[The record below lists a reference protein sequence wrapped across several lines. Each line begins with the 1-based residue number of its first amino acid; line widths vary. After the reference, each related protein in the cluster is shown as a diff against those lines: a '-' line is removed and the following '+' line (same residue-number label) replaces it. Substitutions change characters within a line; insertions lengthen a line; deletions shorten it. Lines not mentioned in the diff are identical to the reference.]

1 MTTVVDGKRQERS
14 RQEHGCLPDVTATSA
29 TRDTSATTPVT
40 QRCIVPVTPLTIGKV
55 MSKDDAHY
63 APHRE
68 NPFPSRFRNAT
79 AKLVSSNDNADVLC
93 SPSFELN
100 TPPPTPITPQ
110 DITGSST
117 WYQSSRTWGSHSL
130 PGPIL
135 VSRDGSHVFGLADTG
150 SDDGGSSADSALE
163 FDVTDDSCAASGLF
177 IERGRR
183 KSHNA
188 EHAAM
193 MVRCLEQLRVLLD
206 SSVDSSP
213 AAAGNDD
220 SSCASLD
227 EAVFSPTS
235 SMSSR
240 DDFAADMSQRPVTA
254 DCRLGPQERFR
265 KLLERWEAGQ
275 ADVVLPARFRFAD
288 PHVMQRFGELR
299 RMWESQQI
307 TSDLSPSPAAAAVSS
322 RSRTTGRRSQ
332 HADKP

>member
-1 MTTVVDGKRQERS
+1 
-14 RQEHGCLPDVTATSA
+14 
-29 TRDTSATTPVT
+29 
-40 QRCIVPVTPLTIGKV
+40 

-68 NPFPSRFRNAT
+68 NPFPSRFRNAA
-79 AKLVSSNDNADVLC
+79 AKLVSSNDDADMLC
-93 SPSFELN
+93 SPSFELQ

-110 DITGSST
+110 DIAGSST
-117 WYQSSRTWGSHSL
+117 WCQSPRTWRSHSL
-130 PGPIL
+130 PGPTL
-135 VSRDGSHVFGLADTG
+135 MSHDGSRVFGFADNG
-150 SDDGGSSADSALE
+150 SDDGGSSADSAVE
-163 FDVTDDSCAASGLF
+163 FDVADDSYAASGLF
-177 IERGRR
+177 VERGRR

-206 SSVDSSP
+206 SSIDTS
-213 AAAGNDD
+213 ATAAGNDG

-240 DDFAADMSQRPVTA
+240 DDYMADTMQRPVTV

-288 PHVMQRFGELR
+288 PHVMQRFSELQ
-299 RMWESQQI
+299 RMWESQQAT
-307 TSDLSPSPAAAAVSS
+307 TSDLSSSAAASL
-322 RSRTTGRRSQ
+322 RSQKTSRRSQ
-332 HADKP
+332 HTDKQ